1 MDSKY
6 ITYIG
11 VDDVEIDLFESQ
23 YVVPEGMC
31 YDSYLVKGDR
41 IAVMDTVDAR
51 MAGEWMA
58 RLSAALGGR
67 KPDYLVLQ
75 HMEPDHSGAVM
86 AFLNEY
92 PDTTI
97 VCSQQAANFLLQFNE
112 TLRAEIRPLTAPA
125 KMAAKECCCGDQGTP
140 AEVATKECCCGN
152 NGTPAAEV
160 AAKEHCCCNNG
171 TPAAGAA
178 KECCCD
184 NNGTPANEVAAKE
197 HCCGNN
203 GTPAKMA
210 ANEHCGNNGTPA
222 EVAAKDHC
230 CGNNGVPANEV
241 ETLRAEIRTVKEGD
255 CLELGEGAELQF
267 IAAPMVHWPEVM
279 MTWFAA
285 EKTLFS
291 ADGFGKFG
299 VYDADPDDWACEA
312 RRYYFNICGKYG
324 AQVAKVL
331 QKAAGLDIQRI
342 CPLHG
347 PVLTGDRL
355 AEAVRLYTV
364 WSSYKPETPEGIL
377 IAYASIHGNT
387 AAAARRLAN
396 ILEAKGAPIVAVTD
410 LCRDDVAEAIADAF
424 RMGTMVLA
432 CSTYDGGIFP
442 PMKCF
447 LDKLAMKGF
456 CGRRVA
462 LVENGTW
469 APLAAKLMRASLES
483 MKSIDILDRTLTIK
497 SSLKESQV
505 PELEAL
511 ADLLL
516 TPSSK

>member
-11 VDDVEIDLFESQ
+11 VDDVDIDLFESQ

-51 MAGEWMA
+51 MAGEWMTK
-58 RLSAALGGR
+58 LSAALGGR

-97 VCSQQAANFLLQFNE
+97 VCSQQAATFLLQFNE
-112 TLRAEIRPLTAPA
+112 TLHAEIRPLTAPA
-125 KMAAKECCCGDQGTP
+125 
-140 AEVATKECCCGN
+140 EVTAKECCCGN
-152 NGTPAAEV
+152 NGTPVEM
-160 AAKEHCCCNNG
+160 
-171 TPAAGAA
+171 AA
-178 KECCCD
+178 KEC
-184 NNGTPANEVAAKE
+184 
-197 HCCGNN
+197 
-203 GTPAKMA
+203 
-210 ANEHCGNNGTPA
+210 
-222 EVAAKDHC
+222 C

-285 EKTLFS
+285 EKTMFS

-387 AAAARRLAN
+387 AAAARRLGH
-396 ILEAKGAPIVAVTD
+396 ILEAKGAPKVAVTD

-456 CGRRVA
+456 CDRRVA

>member
-51 MAGEWMA
+51 MAGEWMTK
-58 RLSAALGGR
+58 LSAALGGR

-97 VCSQQAANFLLQFNE
+97 VCSQQAATFLLQFNE

-125 KMAAKECCCGDQGTP
+125 EVAAKECCCGNNGTP
-140 AEVATKECCCGN
+140 AEVAAKECCCGN
-152 NGTPAAEV
+152 NGTPAAE
-160 AAKEHCCCNNG
+160 ATNEHCCANNG
-171 TPAAGAA
+171 TPATGAA

-184 NNGTPANEVAAKE
+184 NNGI
-197 HCCGNN
+197 
-203 GTPAKMA
+203 
-210 ANEHCGNNGTPA
+210 
-222 EVAAKDHC
+222 
-230 CGNNGVPANEV
+230 PANEV

-355 AEAVRLYTV
+355 VEAVRLYTV

-456 CGRRVA
+456 CDRRVA

>member
-11 VDDVEIDLFESQ
+11 VDDVDIDLFESQ

-58 RLSAALGGR
+58 KLSAALGDR

-125 KMAAKECCCGDQGTP
+125 TGAAKECCCGNNGVPANEAANEHCCGNNGVP
-140 AEVATKECCCGN
+140 AEVATKECCGN
-152 NGTPAAEV
+152 NGIPA
-160 AAKEHCCCNNG
+160 
-171 TPAAGAA
+171 
-178 KECCCD
+178 
-184 NNGTPANEVAAKE
+184 EVAAKE

-203 GTPAKMA
+203 GAPAA
-210 ANEHCGNNGTPA
+210 GTA
-222 EVAAKDHC
+222 
-230 CGNNGVPANEV
+230 G
-241 ETLRAEIRTVKEGD
+241 LRAEIRTVKEGD

-387 AAAARRLAN
+387 AAAARRLGH
-396 ILEAKGAPIVAVTD
+396 ILEAKGAPKVAVTD

-456 CGRRVA
+456 CDRRVA

-516 TPSSK
+516 TPSSR

>member
-58 RLSAALGGR
+58 RLSAALGDR

-97 VCSQQAANFLLQFNE
+97 VCSQQAANFLLQFN
-112 TLRAEIRPLTAPA
+112 
-125 KMAAKECCCGDQGTP
+125 
-140 AEVATKECCCGN
+140 
-152 NGTPAAEV
+152 
-160 AAKEHCCCNNG
+160 
-171 TPAAGAA
+171 
-178 KECCCD
+178 
-184 NNGTPANEVAAKE
+184 
-197 HCCGNN
+197 
-203 GTPAKMA
+203 
-210 ANEHCGNNGTPA
+210 
-222 EVAAKDHC
+222 
-230 CGNNGVPANEV
+230 

-396 ILEAKGAPIVAVTD
+396 ILEAKGAPKVAVTD
-410 LCRDDVAEAIADAF
+410 LCRDDVAEAVEDAF

-456 CGRRVA
+456 CDRRVA

-516 TPSSK
+516 DPSSR

>member
-58 RLSAALGGR
+58 KLSAALGGR

-97 VCSQQAANFLLQFNE
+97 VCSQQAANFLLQFN
-112 TLRAEIRPLTAPA
+112 
-125 KMAAKECCCGDQGTP
+125 
-140 AEVATKECCCGN
+140 
-152 NGTPAAEV
+152 
-160 AAKEHCCCNNG
+160 
-171 TPAAGAA
+171 
-178 KECCCD
+178 
-184 NNGTPANEVAAKE
+184 
-197 HCCGNN
+197 
-203 GTPAKMA
+203 
-210 ANEHCGNNGTPA
+210 
-222 EVAAKDHC
+222 
-230 CGNNGVPANEV
+230 

-299 VYDADPDDWACEA
+299 VYDADPDDWASEA

-331 QKAAGLDIQRI
+331 QKAAGRDIQRI

-387 AAAARRLAN
+387 AAAARRLGH
-396 ILEAKGAPIVAVTD
+396 ILEAKGAPKVVVTD

-456 CGRRVA
+456 CDRRVA

-516 TPSSK
+516 TPSSR

>member
-11 VDDVEIDLFESQ
+11 VDDVDIDLFESQ

-97 VCSQQAANFLLQFNE
+97 VCSQQAANFLLQFN
-112 TLRAEIRPLTAPA
+112 
-125 KMAAKECCCGDQGTP
+125 
-140 AEVATKECCCGN
+140 
-152 NGTPAAEV
+152 
-160 AAKEHCCCNNG
+160 
-171 TPAAGAA
+171 
-178 KECCCD
+178 
-184 NNGTPANEVAAKE
+184 
-197 HCCGNN
+197 
-203 GTPAKMA
+203 
-210 ANEHCGNNGTPA
+210 
-222 EVAAKDHC
+222 
-230 CGNNGVPANEV
+230 

-387 AAAARRLAN
+387 AAAARRLGH
-396 ILEAKGAPIVAVTD
+396 ILEAKGAPKVAVTD

-456 CGRRVA
+456 CDRRVA

>member
-11 VDDVEIDLFESQ
+11 VDDVDIDLFESQ

-58 RLSAALGGR
+58 RLSAALGDR

-125 KMAAKECCCGDQGTP
+125 TGAA
-140 AEVATKECCCGN
+140 KECCCGN
-152 NGTPAAEV
+152 NGIPA
-160 AAKEHCCCNNG
+160 
-171 TPAAGAA
+171 
-178 KECCCD
+178 
-184 NNGTPANEVAAKE
+184 EVAAKE

-203 GTPAKMA
+203 GVHSTEATK
-210 ANEHCGNNGTPA
+210 ELCCGDQGTPA
-222 EVAAKDHC
+222 EVTAKEHC
-230 CGNNGVPANEV
+230 CGNNGVPAAG
-241 ETLRAEIRTVKEGD
+241 TAGLRAEIRTVKEGD

-456 CGRRVA
+456 CDRRVA

-516 TPSSK
+516 TPSSR

>member
-11 VDDVEIDLFESQ
+11 VDDVDIDLFESQ

-51 MAGEWMA
+51 MAGEWMTK
-58 RLSAALGGR
+58 LSAALGGR

-125 KMAAKECCCGDQGTP
+125 TG
-140 AEVATKECCCGN
+140 
-152 NGTPAAEV
+152 
-160 AAKEHCCCNNG
+160 
-171 TPAAGAA
+171 
-178 KECCCD
+178 
-184 NNGTPANEVAAKE
+184 AAKE

-203 GTPAKMA
+203 GVP
-210 ANEHCGNNGTPA
+210 ANEASKEHCCDNNGTHA
-222 EVAAKDHC
+222 EVTAKEHC

-241 ETLRAEIRTVKEGD
+241 ETLRAKIRTVKEGD
-255 CLELGEGAELQF
+255 CLELGEGADLQF

-324 AQVAKVL
+324 AQVARVL

-396 ILEAKGAPIVAVTD
+396 ILEAKGAPKVAVTD

-505 PELEAL
+505 PEFEAL

-516 TPSSK
+516 DPSSK

>member
-11 VDDVEIDLFESQ
+11 VDDVDIDLFESQ

-51 MAGEWMA
+51 MAGEWMTK
-58 RLSAALGGR
+58 LSAALGGR

-97 VCSQQAANFLLQFNE
+97 VCSQQAANFLLQFN
-112 TLRAEIRPLTAPA
+112 
-125 KMAAKECCCGDQGTP
+125 
-140 AEVATKECCCGN
+140 
-152 NGTPAAEV
+152 
-160 AAKEHCCCNNG
+160 
-171 TPAAGAA
+171 
-178 KECCCD
+178 
-184 NNGTPANEVAAKE
+184 
-197 HCCGNN
+197 
-203 GTPAKMA
+203 
-210 ANEHCGNNGTPA
+210 
-222 EVAAKDHC
+222 
-230 CGNNGVPANEV
+230 

-396 ILEAKGAPIVAVTD
+396 ILEAKGAPKVAVTD

-456 CGRRVA
+456 CDRRVA

>member
-11 VDDVEIDLFESQ
+11 VDDVDIDLFESQ

-51 MAGEWMA
+51 MAGEWMTK
-58 RLSAALGGR
+58 LSAALGGR

-97 VCSQQAANFLLQFNE
+97 VCSQQAANFLLQFN
-112 TLRAEIRPLTAPA
+112 
-125 KMAAKECCCGDQGTP
+125 
-140 AEVATKECCCGN
+140 
-152 NGTPAAEV
+152 
-160 AAKEHCCCNNG
+160 
-171 TPAAGAA
+171 
-178 KECCCD
+178 
-184 NNGTPANEVAAKE
+184 
-197 HCCGNN
+197 
-203 GTPAKMA
+203 
-210 ANEHCGNNGTPA
+210 
-222 EVAAKDHC
+222 
-230 CGNNGVPANEV
+230 

-387 AAAARRLAN
+387 AAAARRLGH
-396 ILEAKGAPIVAVTD
+396 ILEAKGAPKVAVTD

-456 CGRRVA
+456 CDRRVA

-469 APLAAKLMRASLES
+469 APQAAKLMRASLES

>member
-11 VDDVEIDLFESQ
+11 VDDVDIDLFESQ

-58 RLSAALGGR
+58 KLSAALGGR

-125 KMAAKECCCGDQGTP
+125 AEAARECCCGNNGVPATGT
-140 AEVATKECCCGN
+140 AKECCCGN
-152 NGTPAAEV
+152 NGIPAEV
-160 AAKEHCCCNNG
+160 
-171 TPAAGAA
+171 T
-178 KECCCD
+178 
-184 NNGTPANEVAAKE
+184 AKE

-203 GTPAKMA
+203 GTPA
-210 ANEHCGNNGTPA
+210 
-222 EVAAKDHC
+222 EVTAKECC
-230 CGNNGVPANEV
+230 CGNDGAPAAG
-241 ETLRAEIRTVKEGD
+241 TAGLRAEIRTVKEGD

-396 ILEAKGAPIVAVTD
+396 ILEAKGAPKVAVTD
-410 LCRDDVAEAIADAF
+410 LCRDDVAEAIEDAF

>member
-58 RLSAALGGR
+58 KLSAALGGR

-97 VCSQQAANFLLQFNE
+97 VCSQQAATFLLQFNE
-112 TLRAEIRPLTAPA
+112 TL
-125 KMAAKECCCGDQGTP
+125 C
-140 AEVATKECCCGN
+140 
-152 NGTPAAEV
+152 
-160 AAKEHCCCNNG
+160 
-171 TPAAGAA
+171 
-178 KECCCD
+178 
-184 NNGTPANEVAAKE
+184 
-197 HCCGNN
+197 
-203 GTPAKMA
+203 
-210 ANEHCGNNGTPA
+210 
-222 EVAAKDHC
+222 
-230 CGNNGVPANEV
+230 
-241 ETLRAEIRTVKEGD
+241 AEIRTVKEGD

-396 ILEAKGAPIVAVTD
+396 ILEAKGAPKVAVTD
-410 LCRDDVAEAIADAF
+410 LCRDDVAEAVEDAF

-456 CGRRVA
+456 CDRRVA

-516 TPSSK
+516 DPSSR

>member
-11 VDDVEIDLFESQ
+11 VDDVDIDLFESQ

-58 RLSAALGGR
+58 RLSAALGDR

-125 KMAAKECCCGDQGTP
+125 TGAAKECCCGNNGVPANEAANEHCCGNNGVP
-140 AEVATKECCCGN
+140 AEVATKECCC
-152 NGTPAAEV
+152 
-160 AAKEHCCCNNG
+160 
-171 TPAAGAA
+171 
-178 KECCCD
+178 
-184 NNGTPANEVAAKE
+184 
-197 HCCGNN
+197 
-203 GTPAKMA
+203 
-210 ANEHCGNNGTPA
+210 NNGTPA
-222 EVAAKDHC
+222 EVAAKECC
-230 CGNNGVPANEV
+230 CGNNGAPAAG
-241 ETLRAEIRTVKEGD
+241 TAGLRAEIRTVKEGD

-396 ILEAKGAPIVAVTD
+396 ILEAKGAPKVAVTD

-456 CGRRVA
+456 CDRRVA

-516 TPSSK
+516 TPSSR

>member
-1 MDSKY
+1 M
-6 ITYIG
+6 
-11 VDDVEIDLFESQ
+11 
-23 YVVPEGMC
+23 
-31 YDSYLVKGDR
+31 
-41 IAVMDTVDAR
+41 
-51 MAGEWMA
+51 
-58 RLSAALGGR
+58 
-67 KPDYLVLQ
+67 
-75 HMEPDHSGAVM
+75 
-86 AFLNEY
+86 
-92 PDTTI
+92 
-97 VCSQQAANFLLQFNE
+97 
-112 TLRAEIRPLTAPA
+112 
-125 KMAAKECCCGDQGTP
+125 
-140 AEVATKECCCGN
+140 
-152 NGTPAAEV
+152 
-160 AAKEHCCCNNG
+160 
-171 TPAAGAA
+171 
-178 KECCCD
+178 
-184 NNGTPANEVAAKE
+184 AAKE

-203 GTPAKMA
+203 GVHSTETTK
-210 ANEHCGNNGTPA
+210 ELCCGDQGTPA
-222 EVAAKDHC
+222 AGTA
-230 CGNNGVPANEV
+230 G
-241 ETLRAEIRTVKEGD
+241 LRAEIRTVKEGD

-331 QKAAGLDIQRI
+331 QKAARLDIQRI

-396 ILEAKGAPIVAVTD
+396 ILEAKGAPKVAVTD
-410 LCRDDVAEAIADAF
+410 LCRDDVAEAVEDAF

-456 CGRRVA
+456 CDRRVA

>member
-11 VDDVEIDLFESQ
+11 VDDVDIDLFESQ

-58 RLSAALGGR
+58 RLSAALGDR

-125 KMAAKECCCGDQGTP
+125 TGAA
-140 AEVATKECCCGN
+140 KECCCGN
-152 NGTPAAEV
+152 NGVPANE
-160 AAKEHCCCNNG
+160 AANEHCCGNNG
-171 TPAAGAA
+171 VPATA
-178 KECCCD
+178 
-184 NNGTPANEVAAKE
+184 AAKE

-203 GTPAKMA
+203 G
-210 ANEHCGNNGTPA
+210 
-222 EVAAKDHC
+222 
-230 CGNNGVPANEV
+230 VPAAG
-241 ETLRAEIRTVKEGD
+241 TAGLRAEIRTVKEGD

-396 ILEAKGAPIVAVTD
+396 ILEAKGAPKVAVTD

-456 CGRRVA
+456 CDRRVA

-516 TPSSK
+516 TPSSR

>member
-11 VDDVEIDLFESQ
+11 VDDVDIDLFESQ

-58 RLSAALGGR
+58 KLSAALGGS

-97 VCSQQAANFLLQFNE
+97 VCSQQAANFLLQFN
-112 TLRAEIRPLTAPA
+112 
-125 KMAAKECCCGDQGTP
+125 
-140 AEVATKECCCGN
+140 
-152 NGTPAAEV
+152 
-160 AAKEHCCCNNG
+160 
-171 TPAAGAA
+171 
-178 KECCCD
+178 
-184 NNGTPANEVAAKE
+184 
-197 HCCGNN
+197 
-203 GTPAKMA
+203 
-210 ANEHCGNNGTPA
+210 
-222 EVAAKDHC
+222 
-230 CGNNGVPANEV
+230 

-387 AAAARRLAN
+387 AAAARRLGH
-396 ILEAKGAPIVAVTD
+396 ILEAKGAPKVAVTD

-456 CGRRVA
+456 CDRRVA

-516 TPSSK
+516 TPSSR

>member
-1 MDSKY
+1 
-6 ITYIG
+6 
-11 VDDVEIDLFESQ
+11 
-23 YVVPEGMC
+23 
-31 YDSYLVKGDR
+31 
-41 IAVMDTVDAR
+41 
-51 MAGEWMA
+51 
-58 RLSAALGGR
+58 
-67 KPDYLVLQ
+67 
-75 HMEPDHSGAVM
+75 
-86 AFLNEY
+86 
-92 PDTTI
+92 
-97 VCSQQAANFLLQFNE
+97 
-112 TLRAEIRPLTAPA
+112 
-125 KMAAKECCCGDQGTP
+125 
-140 AEVATKECCCGN
+140 
-152 NGTPAAEV
+152 
-160 AAKEHCCCNNG
+160 
-171 TPAAGAA
+171 
-178 KECCCD
+178 
-184 NNGTPANEVAAKE
+184 
-197 HCCGNN
+197 
-203 GTPAKMA
+203 
-210 ANEHCGNNGTPA
+210 
-222 EVAAKDHC
+222 
-230 CGNNGVPANEV
+230 
-241 ETLRAEIRTVKEGD
+241 
-255 CLELGEGAELQF
+255 
-267 IAAPMVHWPEVM
+267 

-355 AEAVRLYTV
+355 VEAVRLYTV

-456 CGRRVA
+456 CDRRVA

>member
-11 VDDVEIDLFESQ
+11 VDDVDIDLFESQ

-51 MAGEWMA
+51 MAGEGMA
-58 RLSAALGGR
+58 KLSAALGGS

-125 KMAAKECCCGDQGTP
+125 TGAA
-140 AEVATKECCCGN
+140 KECCCGN
-152 NGTPAAEV
+152 NGVPANE
-160 AAKEHCCCNNG
+160 AAHEHCRGNKG
-171 TPAAGAA
+171 GPA
-178 KECCCD
+178 
-184 NNGTPANEVAAKE
+184 EVAAKE

-203 GTPAKMA
+203 GTPAT
-210 ANEHCGNNGTPA
+210 E
-222 EVAAKDHC
+222 AAKEHC
-230 CGNNGVPANEV
+230 CGNNGVPAAG
-241 ETLRAEIRTVKEGD
+241 TAGLRAEIRTVKEGD

-387 AAAARRLAN
+387 AAAARRLGH
-396 ILEAKGAPIVAVTD
+396 ILEAKGAPKVAVTD

-456 CGRRVA
+456 CDRRVA

-516 TPSSK
+516 TPSSR

>member
-11 VDDVEIDLFESQ
+11 VDDVDIDLFESQ

-125 KMAAKECCCGDQGTP
+125 
-140 AEVATKECCCGN
+140 EVTAKECCCGN
-152 NGTPAAEV
+152 NGVPA
-160 AAKEHCCCNNG
+160 
-171 TPAAGAA
+171 
-178 KECCCD
+178 
-184 NNGTPANEVAAKE
+184 EVAAKE

-203 GTPAKMA
+203 GVHSTEATK
-210 ANEHCGNNGTPA
+210 ELCCGDQGTPA
-222 EVAAKDHC
+222 EVTAKECC
-230 CGNNGVPANEV
+230 CGNNGIPATEVTDKEHCCGDNGTPANEV
-241 ETLRAEIRTVKEGD
+241 ETLRAKIRTVKEGD

-331 QKAAGLDIQRI
+331 QKAARLDIQRI

-396 ILEAKGAPIVAVTD
+396 ILEAKGAPKVAVTD
-410 LCRDDVAEAIADAF
+410 LCRDDVAEAVEDAF

-456 CGRRVA
+456 CDRRVA

>member
-11 VDDVEIDLFESQ
+11 VDDVDIDLFESQ

-51 MAGEWMA
+51 MAGEWMTK
-58 RLSAALGGR
+58 LSAALGGR

-125 KMAAKECCCGDQGTP
+125 TGAAKEHCCGNNGVPANEATKECCCGDQGTH
-140 AEVATKECCCGN
+140 AEV
-152 NGTPAAEV
+152 
-160 AAKEHCCCNNG
+160 
-171 TPAAGAA
+171 AA

-184 NNGTPANEVAAKE
+184 NNGTHAEVTAKE
-197 HCCGNN
+197 
-203 GTPAKMA
+203 
-210 ANEHCGNNGTPA
+210 
-222 EVAAKDHC
+222 HC

-355 AEAVRLYTV
+355 VEAVRLYTV
-364 WSSYKPETPEGIL
+364 WSSYKPETSEGIL

-456 CGRRVA
+456 CDRRVA

-516 TPSSK
+516 TPSSR

>member
-11 VDDVEIDLFESQ
+11 VDDVDIDLFESQ

-58 RLSAALGGR
+58 KLSAALGDR

-125 KMAAKECCCGDQGTP
+125 AEAARECCCGNNGVPATGT
-140 AEVATKECCCGN
+140 AKECCCGN
-152 NGTPAAEV
+152 NGIPAEV
-160 AAKEHCCCNNG
+160 
-171 TPAAGAA
+171 T
-178 KECCCD
+178 
-184 NNGTPANEVAAKE
+184 AKE

-203 GTPAKMA
+203 GTPA
-210 ANEHCGNNGTPA
+210 
-222 EVAAKDHC
+222 EVTAKECC
-230 CGNNGVPANEV
+230 CGNDGAPAAG
-241 ETLRAEIRTVKEGD
+241 TAGLRAEIRTVKEGD

-396 ILEAKGAPIVAVTD
+396 ILEAKGAPKVAVTD

-456 CGRRVA
+456 CDRRVA

>member
-11 VDDVEIDLFESQ
+11 VDDVDIDLFESQ

-58 RLSAALGGR
+58 KLSAALGGR

-97 VCSQQAANFLLQFNE
+97 VCSQQAANFLLQFN
-112 TLRAEIRPLTAPA
+112 
-125 KMAAKECCCGDQGTP
+125 
-140 AEVATKECCCGN
+140 
-152 NGTPAAEV
+152 
-160 AAKEHCCCNNG
+160 
-171 TPAAGAA
+171 
-178 KECCCD
+178 
-184 NNGTPANEVAAKE
+184 
-197 HCCGNN
+197 
-203 GTPAKMA
+203 
-210 ANEHCGNNGTPA
+210 
-222 EVAAKDHC
+222 
-230 CGNNGVPANEV
+230 

-456 CGRRVA
+456 CDRRVA

>member
-125 KMAAKECCCGDQGTP
+125 AEAARECCCGNNGVPATGT
-140 AEVATKECCCGN
+140 AKECCCGN
-152 NGTPAAEV
+152 NGIPAEV
-160 AAKEHCCCNNG
+160 
-171 TPAAGAA
+171 T
-178 KECCCD
+178 
-184 NNGTPANEVAAKE
+184 AKE

-203 GTPAKMA
+203 GVHSTETTK
-210 ANEHCGNNGTPA
+210 ELCCGDQGTPA
-222 EVAAKDHC
+222 AGTA
-230 CGNNGVPANEV
+230 G
-241 ETLRAEIRTVKEGD
+241 LRAEIRTVKEGD

-396 ILEAKGAPIVAVTD
+396 ILEAKGAPKVAVTD
-410 LCRDDVAEAIADAF
+410 LCRDDVAEAVEDAF

-456 CGRRVA
+456 CDRRVA

-497 SSLKESQV
+497 SSMKESQV

-516 TPSSK
+516 TPSSKAPGSDWKSVRGPP

>member
-11 VDDVEIDLFESQ
+11 VDDVDIDLFESQ

-58 RLSAALGGR
+58 KLSAALGGR

-97 VCSQQAANFLLQFNE
+97 VCSQQAATFLLQFNE

-125 KMAAKECCCGDQGTP
+125 TGAAKECCCDNNGTPATEVAAKECCCGDQGTP
-140 AEVATKECCCGN
+140 AEVA
-152 NGTPAAEV
+152 
-160 AAKEHCCCNNG
+160 
-171 TPAAGAA
+171 
-178 KECCCD
+178 
-184 NNGTPANEVAAKE
+184 AKE

-203 GTPAKMA
+203 GI
-210 ANEHCGNNGTPA
+210 
-222 EVAAKDHC
+222 
-230 CGNNGVPANEV
+230 PANEV

-456 CGRRVA
+456 CDRRVA

>member
-51 MAGEWMA
+51 MAGEWMTK
-58 RLSAALGGR
+58 LSAALGGR

-97 VCSQQAANFLLQFNE
+97 VCSQQAANFLLQFN
-112 TLRAEIRPLTAPA
+112 
-125 KMAAKECCCGDQGTP
+125 
-140 AEVATKECCCGN
+140 
-152 NGTPAAEV
+152 
-160 AAKEHCCCNNG
+160 
-171 TPAAGAA
+171 
-178 KECCCD
+178 
-184 NNGTPANEVAAKE
+184 
-197 HCCGNN
+197 
-203 GTPAKMA
+203 
-210 ANEHCGNNGTPA
+210 
-222 EVAAKDHC
+222 
-230 CGNNGVPANEV
+230 

-396 ILEAKGAPIVAVTD
+396 ILEAKGAPKVAVTD
-410 LCRDDVAEAIADAF
+410 LCRDDVAEAVEDAF

-456 CGRRVA
+456 CDRRVA
-462 LVENGTW
+462 LIENGTW

-516 TPSSK
+516 TPSSR

>member
-11 VDDVEIDLFESQ
+11 VDDVDIDLFESQ

-58 RLSAALGGR
+58 KLSAALGGR

-97 VCSQQAANFLLQFNE
+97 VCSQQAANFLLQFN
-112 TLRAEIRPLTAPA
+112 
-125 KMAAKECCCGDQGTP
+125 
-140 AEVATKECCCGN
+140 
-152 NGTPAAEV
+152 
-160 AAKEHCCCNNG
+160 
-171 TPAAGAA
+171 
-178 KECCCD
+178 
-184 NNGTPANEVAAKE
+184 
-197 HCCGNN
+197 
-203 GTPAKMA
+203 
-210 ANEHCGNNGTPA
+210 
-222 EVAAKDHC
+222 
-230 CGNNGVPANEV
+230 

-331 QKAAGLDIQRI
+331 QKAARLDIQRI

-396 ILEAKGAPIVAVTD
+396 ILEAKGAPKVAVTD
-410 LCRDDVAEAIADAF
+410 LCRDDVAEAIEDAF

-469 APLAAKLMRASLES
+469 APQAAKLMRASLES

>member
-11 VDDVEIDLFESQ
+11 VDDVDIDLFESQ

-58 RLSAALGGR
+58 KLSAALGGR

-125 KMAAKECCCGDQGTP
+125 TGAAKECCCGNNGVPANKATKECCCGDQGTP
-140 AEVATKECCCGN
+140 AEVATKEHCCGN
-152 NGTPAAEV
+152 NGTPAA
-160 AAKEHCCCNNG
+160 G
-171 TPAAGAA
+171 TAG
-178 KECCCD
+178 
-184 NNGTPANEVAAKE
+184 
-197 HCCGNN
+197 
-203 GTPAKMA
+203 
-210 ANEHCGNNGTPA
+210 
-222 EVAAKDHC
+222 
-230 CGNNGVPANEV
+230 
-241 ETLRAEIRTVKEGD
+241 LRAEIRTVKEGD

-347 PVLTGDRL
+347 PVLTGNRL

-396 ILEAKGAPIVAVTD
+396 ILEAKGAPKVAVTD

-447 LDKLAMKGF
+447 LDKLAKKGF
-456 CGRRVA
+456 CDRRVA

-516 TPSSK
+516 DPSSR

>member
-11 VDDVEIDLFESQ
+11 VDDVDIDLFESQ

-58 RLSAALGGR
+58 KLSAALGDR

-125 KMAAKECCCGDQGTP
+125 KMAAKECCCG
-140 AEVATKECCCGN
+140 N
-152 NGTPAAEV
+152 NGTPATV
-160 AAKEHCCCNNG
+160 AAKEHCCGNNG
-171 TPAAGAA
+171 VPA
-178 KECCCD
+178 
-184 NNGTPANEVAAKE
+184 EVAAKE

-203 GTPAKMA
+203 GVHSTETTK
-210 ANEHCGNNGTPA
+210 ELCCGDQGTPA
-222 EVAAKDHC
+222 AGTA
-230 CGNNGVPANEV
+230 G
-241 ETLRAEIRTVKEGD
+241 LRAEIRTVKEGD

-387 AAAARRLAN
+387 AAAARRLGH
-396 ILEAKGAPIVAVTD
+396 ILEAKGAPKVAVTD
-410 LCRDDVAEAIADAF
+410 LCRDDVAEAVEDAF

-516 TPSSK
+516 TPSSR

>member
-58 RLSAALGGR
+58 KLSSALGGR

-97 VCSQQAANFLLQFNE
+97 VCSQQAATFLLQFN
-112 TLRAEIRPLTAPA
+112 
-125 KMAAKECCCGDQGTP
+125 
-140 AEVATKECCCGN
+140 
-152 NGTPAAEV
+152 
-160 AAKEHCCCNNG
+160 
-171 TPAAGAA
+171 
-178 KECCCD
+178 
-184 NNGTPANEVAAKE
+184 
-197 HCCGNN
+197 
-203 GTPAKMA
+203 
-210 ANEHCGNNGTPA
+210 
-222 EVAAKDHC
+222 
-230 CGNNGVPANEV
+230 

-387 AAAARRLAN
+387 AAAARRLGH

-456 CGRRVA
+456 CDRRVA

>member
-11 VDDVEIDLFESQ
+11 VDDVDIDLFESQ

-58 RLSAALGGR
+58 KLSAALGDR

-125 KMAAKECCCGDQGTP
+125 KMAAKECCCG
-140 AEVATKECCCGN
+140 N
-152 NGTPAAEV
+152 NGTPATG
-160 AAKEHCCCNNG
+160 AAKEHCCGNNG
-171 TPAAGAA
+171 VPA
-178 KECCCD
+178 
-184 NNGTPANEVAAKE
+184 EVAAKE

-203 GTPAKMA
+203 GVHSTETTK
-210 ANEHCGNNGTPA
+210 ELCCGDQGTPA
-222 EVAAKDHC
+222 AGTA
-230 CGNNGVPANEV
+230 G
-241 ETLRAEIRTVKEGD
+241 LRAEIRTVKEGD

-331 QKAAGLDIQRI
+331 QKAARLDIQRI

-396 ILEAKGAPIVAVTD
+396 ILEAKGAPKVAVTD
-410 LCRDDVAEAIADAF
+410 LCRDDVAEAVEDAF

-456 CGRRVA
+456 CDRRVA

>member
-58 RLSAALGGR
+58 KLSAALGDR

-125 KMAAKECCCGDQGTP
+125 TGAA
-140 AEVATKECCCGN
+140 KECCCGN
-152 NGTPAAEV
+152 NGIPAEV
-160 AAKEHCCCNNG
+160 TAKAHCCGNNGVPANEASKEH
-171 TPAAGAA
+171 
-178 KECCCD
+178 CCD
-184 NNGTPANEVAAKE
+184 NNGTHAEVTAKE
-197 HCCGNN
+197 
-203 GTPAKMA
+203 
-210 ANEHCGNNGTPA
+210 
-222 EVAAKDHC
+222 HC

-324 AQVAKVL
+324 AQVARVL

-410 LCRDDVAEAIADAF
+410 LCRDDVAEAVEDAF

-456 CGRRVA
+456 CDRRVA

-469 APLAAKLMRASLES
+469 APLAAKLMRALLES

>member
-11 VDDVEIDLFESQ
+11 VDDVDIDLFESQ

-51 MAGEWMA
+51 MAGEWMTK
-58 RLSAALGGR
+58 LSAALGGR

-97 VCSQQAANFLLQFNE
+97 VCSQQAANFLLQFN
-112 TLRAEIRPLTAPA
+112 
-125 KMAAKECCCGDQGTP
+125 
-140 AEVATKECCCGN
+140 
-152 NGTPAAEV
+152 
-160 AAKEHCCCNNG
+160 
-171 TPAAGAA
+171 
-178 KECCCD
+178 
-184 NNGTPANEVAAKE
+184 
-197 HCCGNN
+197 
-203 GTPAKMA
+203 
-210 ANEHCGNNGTPA
+210 
-222 EVAAKDHC
+222 
-230 CGNNGVPANEV
+230 

-331 QKAAGLDIQRI
+331 QKAARLDIQRI

-396 ILEAKGAPIVAVTD
+396 ILEAKGAPKVAVTD

-456 CGRRVA
+456 CDRRVA

-516 TPSSK
+516 TPSSR

>member
-11 VDDVEIDLFESQ
+11 VDDVDIDLFESQ

-58 RLSAALGGR
+58 KLSAALGGR

-97 VCSQQAANFLLQFNE
+97 VCSQQAATFLLQFN
-112 TLRAEIRPLTAPA
+112 
-125 KMAAKECCCGDQGTP
+125 
-140 AEVATKECCCGN
+140 
-152 NGTPAAEV
+152 
-160 AAKEHCCCNNG
+160 
-171 TPAAGAA
+171 
-178 KECCCD
+178 
-184 NNGTPANEVAAKE
+184 
-197 HCCGNN
+197 
-203 GTPAKMA
+203 
-210 ANEHCGNNGTPA
+210 
-222 EVAAKDHC
+222 
-230 CGNNGVPANEV
+230 

-387 AAAARRLAN
+387 AAAARRLGH
-396 ILEAKGAPIVAVTD
+396 ILEAKGAPKVAVTD
-410 LCRDDVAEAIADAF
+410 LCRDDVAEAIEDAF

-447 LDKLAMKGF
+447 LDILAMKGF
-456 CGRRVA
+456 CDRRVA

-516 TPSSK
+516 TPSSR

>member
-58 RLSAALGGR
+58 RLSAALDGR

-97 VCSQQAANFLLQFNE
+97 VCSQQAATFLLQFNE

-125 KMAAKECCCGDQGTP
+125 EVTTKEHCCGNNGAPAKMAAKECCCGNDGVP
-140 AEVATKECCCGN
+140 ANEATKE
-152 NGTPAAEV
+152 
-160 AAKEHCCCNNG
+160 HC
-171 TPAAGAA
+171 
-178 KECCCD
+178 
-184 NNGTPANEVAAKE
+184 
-197 HCCGNN
+197 
-203 GTPAKMA
+203 
-210 ANEHCGNNGTPA
+210 CGNNGTPA
-222 EVAAKDHC
+222 EVAAKECC
-230 CGNNGVPANEV
+230 CGNNGTPAEVTAKECCCGNNGTSANEV

-364 WSSYKPETPEGIL
+364 WSSYKPETPEGII

-396 ILEAKGAPIVAVTD
+396 ILEAKGAPKVAVTD

-456 CGRRVA
+456 CDRRVA

-497 SSLKESQV
+497 SSLKESQL

-516 TPSSK
+516 TPSSR

>member
-11 VDDVEIDLFESQ
+11 VDDVDIDLFESQ

-51 MAGEWMA
+51 MAGEWMTK
-58 RLSAALGGR
+58 LSAALGGR

-125 KMAAKECCCGDQGTP
+125 
-140 AEVATKECCCGN
+140 EVTAKECCCGN
-152 NGTPAAEV
+152 NGV
-160 AAKEHCCCNNG
+160 
-171 TPAAGAA
+171 
-178 KECCCD
+178 
-184 NNGTPANEVAAKE
+184 PANEATKE

-203 GTPAKMA
+203 GTPVEMA
-210 ANEHCGNNGTPA
+210 AKEC
-222 EVAAKDHC
+222 C

-387 AAAARRLAN
+387 AAAARRLGH
-396 ILEAKGAPIVAVTD
+396 ILEAKGAPKVAVTD

-456 CGRRVA
+456 CDRRVA

-469 APLAAKLMRASLES
+469 APQAAKIMRASLES

>member
-11 VDDVEIDLFESQ
+11 VDDVDIDLFESQ

-58 RLSAALGGR
+58 KLSAALGGR

-97 VCSQQAANFLLQFNE
+97 VCSQQAATFLLQFN
-112 TLRAEIRPLTAPA
+112 
-125 KMAAKECCCGDQGTP
+125 
-140 AEVATKECCCGN
+140 
-152 NGTPAAEV
+152 
-160 AAKEHCCCNNG
+160 
-171 TPAAGAA
+171 
-178 KECCCD
+178 
-184 NNGTPANEVAAKE
+184 
-197 HCCGNN
+197 
-203 GTPAKMA
+203 
-210 ANEHCGNNGTPA
+210 
-222 EVAAKDHC
+222 
-230 CGNNGVPANEV
+230 

-355 AEAVRLYTV
+355 AEAVRLYIV

-387 AAAARRLAN
+387 AAAARRLGH
-396 ILEAKGAPIVAVTD
+396 ILEAKGAPKVAVTD

-456 CGRRVA
+456 CDRRVA

-497 SSLKESQV
+497 SSLKESQL
-505 PELEAL
+505 PELVAL

-516 TPSSK
+516 TPSSR

>member
-11 VDDVEIDLFESQ
+11 VDDVDIDLFESQ

-58 RLSAALGGR
+58 KLSAALGDR

-97 VCSQQAANFLLQFNE
+97 VCSQQAATFLLQFNE

-125 KMAAKECCCGDQGTP
+125 KMAAKECCCGNDGVP
-140 AEVATKECCCGN
+140 ANEAT
-152 NGTPAAEV
+152 
-160 AAKEHCCCNNG
+160 KEHCCG
-171 TPAAGAA
+171 DHGIPA
-178 KECCCD
+178 
-184 NNGTPANEVAAKE
+184 EVAAKE

-203 GTPAKMA
+203 G
-210 ANEHCGNNGTPA
+210 
-222 EVAAKDHC
+222 
-230 CGNNGVPANEV
+230 VPAAG
-241 ETLRAEIRTVKEGD
+241 TAGLRAEIRTVKEGD

-396 ILEAKGAPIVAVTD
+396 ILEAKGAPKVAVTD

-456 CGRRVA
+456 CDRRVA

-516 TPSSK
+516 TPSSR

>member
-11 VDDVEIDLFESQ
+11 VDDVDIDLFESQ

-58 RLSAALGGR
+58 KLSAALGDR

-125 KMAAKECCCGDQGTP
+125 
-140 AEVATKECCCGN
+140 EVA
-152 NGTPAAEV
+152 V
-160 AAKEHCCCNNG
+160 KEHC
-171 TPAAGAA
+171 
-178 KECCCD
+178 
-184 NNGTPANEVAAKE
+184 
-197 HCCGNN
+197 
-203 GTPAKMA
+203 
-210 ANEHCGNNGTPA
+210 CGNNGTPA

-241 ETLRAEIRTVKEGD
+241 ETLRAKIRTVKEGD

-396 ILEAKGAPIVAVTD
+396 ILEAKGAPKVAVTD
-410 LCRDDVAEAIADAF
+410 LCRDDVAEAVEDAF

-516 TPSSK
+516 TPPSR